1 MTTALKLHFLLAVS
15 IILISSCTTEETANI
30 KVSSKNSSGF
40 NFETTAETAINIAIK
55 GYDNAPMAGVTLEI
69 YASNPYD
76 KNGLTIKQDAALCL
90 KGMTN
95 ESGLYSTSF
104 SFPNNLDSVYV
115 RVKSACF
122 KEINVFKKTANL
134 SKTFLPLGYGI
145 MKSSTFRA
153 ATDPMLYSKNT
164 TRLPVSSN
172 LWVLG
177 TYSAS
182 NGVPNFLLPSNMVIP
197 TDLLTRINTSL
208 PEGDGNPSKYL
219 TTTHPQ
225 WFLNDGATNISFIAE
240 AHAWIT
246 FVGEGA
252 GVNNTLAYFYY
263 PTNSPPTSAAQIA
276 KRIIIFPN
284 SSANGSGGGL
294 VAGNTVLLKYYDE
307 ATSTWKET
315 FPAGITVSWFLA
327 TNGWMD
333 NSEYGYILRNNTVN
347 QYSLDH
353 LNNGAKNQSIM
364 LFDSEYQELI
374 LGFEDIS
381 CADVAGVGKDPSD
394 QDFNDVLYIVRTDP
408 VNAVD
413 LPKFNKLSDA
423 DDNDHDGVPNQNDDY
438 PNDPL
443 RAYNNYYPNAS
454 TFGSLAFEDNWPNKG
469 DYDFNDLVLD
479 YRIMYVTN
487 AAGAVKDVVPTIK
500 VKAIGAEY
508 RNGFAFELN
517 GNPSNVESV
526 TQTYSGPGTL
536 LGGLFNLNANG
547 CEAGQ
552 AKIVVPFF
560 DNAFTSYGSSFIAG
574 FPNTVVGSTY
584 YNPIMITKKITFTT
598 PVSVASL
605 GSAPYNPFLV
615 VNQSRGREIHKPG
628 KSATSLADVSL
639 FNTSEDLTNQSNLWY
654 VGPQDYPWVID
665 TPIPFEYPSEGN
677 RIETAYLKVSDW
689 VTSSGNAFA
698 DWFSNLGAGYRN
710 TNMIY
715 RRN

>member
-1 MTTALKLHFLLAVS
+1 
-15 IILISSCTTEETANI
+15 
-30 KVSSKNSSGF
+30 
-40 NFETTAETAINIAIK
+40 
-55 GYDNAPMAGVTLEI
+55 
-69 YASNPYD
+69 
-76 KNGLTIKQDAALCL
+76 
-90 KGMTN
+90 
-95 ESGLYSTSF
+95 
-104 SFPNNLDSVYV
+104 
-115 RVKSACF
+115 
-122 KEINVFKKTANL
+122 
-134 SKTFLPLGYGI
+134 
-145 MKSSTFRA
+145 
-153 ATDPMLYSKNT
+153 
-164 TRLPVSSN
+164 
-172 LWVLG
+172 
-177 TYSAS
+177 
-182 NGVPNFLLPSNMVIP
+182 
-197 TDLLTRINTSL
+197 
-208 PEGDGNPSKYL
+208 
-219 TTTHPQ
+219 
-225 WFLNDGATNISFIAE
+225 
-240 AHAWIT
+240 
-246 FVGEGA
+246 
-252 GVNNTLAYFYY
+252 
-263 PTNSPPTSAAQIA
+263 
-276 KRIIIFPN
+276 
-284 SSANGSGGGL
+284 
-294 VAGNTVLLKYYDE
+294 
-307 ATSTWKET
+307 
-315 FPAGITVSWFLA
+315 
-327 TNGWMD
+327 
-333 NSEYGYILRNNTVN
+333 
-347 QYSLDH
+347 
-353 LNNGAKNQSIM
+353 
-364 LFDSEYQELI
+364 
-374 LGFEDIS
+374 
-381 CADVAGVGKDPSD
+381 
-394 QDFNDVLYIVRTDP
+394 
-408 VNAVD
+408 
-413 LPKFNKLSDA
+413 
-423 DDNDHDGVPNQNDDY
+423 
-438 PNDPL
+438 L